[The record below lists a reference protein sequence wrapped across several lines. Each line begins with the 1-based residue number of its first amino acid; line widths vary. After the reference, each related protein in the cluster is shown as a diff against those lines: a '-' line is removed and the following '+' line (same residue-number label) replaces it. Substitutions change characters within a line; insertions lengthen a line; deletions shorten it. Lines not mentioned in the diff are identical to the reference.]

1 VAKSTQKPGGGEAPV
16 PPAEQSVRS
25 LKFLTSP
32 FNIRNFLTLAQILF
46 NNFMQ
51 DEIIACIKKLLITRY
66 TFLILGTFAYGE
78 SGIGVHRIEIFC
90 YFL

>member
-1 VAKSTQKPGGGEAPV
+1 VTKSTQKPGGGEAPV

-51 DEIIACIKKLLITRY
+51 DEIIACIKKLLTTRC
-66 TFLILGTFAYGE
+66 TFLILDTFAHSE